1 MGTSQ
6 HAYSDPSDKE
16 WIKDVT
22 INIRAKQRQREII
35 DRAAEAL
42 GKNRSDFMLEIACR
56 EAETVLLD
64 QRVFVLDDKAYTRF
78 LALLNAPSKKQNH
91 KLRALLETKP
101 TWEK

>member
-1 MGTSQ
+1 M
-6 HAYSDPSDKE
+6 
-16 WIKDVT
+16 T

-64 QRVFVLDDKAYTRF
+64 QRVFVLDDKAYTQF
-78 LALLNAPSKKQNH
+78 LALLKTPSKSNH

-101 TWEK
+101 AWEK